1 MEDIDRWEH
10 DPMWD
15 DEQSRETYRLPLA
28 LTPEE
33 AAIQG
38 SRLGVGVPENELY
51 RMAGYYCAKSPMTHR
66 AAFKHAIDFLV
77 MDGTPILAASSG
89 RVVEIQQHSDE
100 WGDDVAFRDKLNYV
114 TIQHTPTEFTQY
126 CHVMKKTVRD
136 AGLHVGSVVKPGQVI
151 GAVGKNGITDRD
163 HLHFIVFRLDRNPSP
178 FGFKSL
184 VPKWQD
190 V

>member
-15 DEQSRETYRLPLA
+15 DEQSREIYRLPLQ

-38 SRLGVGVPENELY
+38 SKLVVGVPEKEQYSL
-51 RMAGYYCAKSPMTHR
+51 AGYCCAKSPMTHR

-77 MDGTPILAASSG
+77 QDGTPVLAASSG
-89 RVVEIQQHSDE
+89 RVAEIQQHSDQ
-100 WGDDVAFRDKLNYV
+100 WGSDISFRDKLNYI

-126 CHVMKKTVRD
+126 CHVLKNSAHD
-136 AGLHVGSVVKPGQVI
+136 AGIYVGKEVKAGQVI
-151 GAVGKNGITDRD
+151 GVVGKNGITDRD
-163 HLHFIVFRLDRNPSP
+163 HLHFIVFRLDQNPSP

-184 VPKWQD
+184 VPRWK
-190 V
+190 